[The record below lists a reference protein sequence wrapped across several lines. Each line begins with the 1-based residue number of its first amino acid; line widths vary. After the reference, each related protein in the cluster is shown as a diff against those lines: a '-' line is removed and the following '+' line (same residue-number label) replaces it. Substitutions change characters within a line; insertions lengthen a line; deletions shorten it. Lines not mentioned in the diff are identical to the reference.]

1 MPAWDCLQSVQM
13 QRLLVYSIIL
23 LVITCVRH
31 TVQCP
36 RRPQEG
42 VRFAEVRITSGEPP
56 NTLGAE
62 PGTELRSSVK
72 ATGVPSRSAM
82 DGFSEYL

>member
-1 MPAWDCLQSVQM
+1 MGLSTVSADAEAFG
-13 QRLLVYSIIL
+13 LLYYFTCF
-23 LVITCVRH
+23 TCVHH

-36 RRPQEG
+36 QRPQEG
-42 VRFAEVRITSGEPP
+42 VRFAEVRITSREPP

-82 DGFSEYL
+82 DGFSDYL

>member
-1 MPAWDCLQSVQM
+1 MGLSTVSADAEALG
-13 QRLLVYSIIL
+13 LLYYFTCF
-23 LVITCVRH
+23 TCVRH